1 MIHRRSKIGRLPEN
15 IRDQINEYLDTHTEY
30 QRILDWLSEQGI
42 SGIEMYHLTRW
53 KDTGYLDW
61 IARHEHAQELELK
74 IDWVQRLS
82 DQGPGALQQAAMS
95 LLALKLFDTIARTDS
110 CDMSKMLETR
120 PEKITTLLN
129 CFARFCHESLETTK
143 FQDQLQQREKVLT
156 DAQLVD
162 KGAPTA
168 ETIKRMKAELR
179 IFFRKLRAQ
188 ETASQSATD
197 PQPLATTGT

>member
-15 IRDQINEYLDTHTEY
+15 IREQINEFLDTHTEY
-30 QRILDWLSEQGI
+30 QRILDWLTEQGI

-61 IARHEHAQELELK
+61 LARHEHNQELELK
-74 IDWVQRLS
+74 LNWVERLA
-82 DQGPGALQQAAMS
+82 DQGPAALQRGAMTI
-95 LLALKLFDTIARTDS
+95 LALKLFDTIARTDS
-110 CDMSKMLETR
+110 CDMSKLLESR

-143 FQDQLQQREKVLT
+143 FHDELQQRAKAAT

-168 ETIKRMKAELR
+168 ETIKRMKGELR
-179 IFFRKLRAQ
+179 IFFRKLLAA
-188 ETASQSATD
+188 ESATKPATD
-197 PQPLATTGT
+197 SQPLASTST